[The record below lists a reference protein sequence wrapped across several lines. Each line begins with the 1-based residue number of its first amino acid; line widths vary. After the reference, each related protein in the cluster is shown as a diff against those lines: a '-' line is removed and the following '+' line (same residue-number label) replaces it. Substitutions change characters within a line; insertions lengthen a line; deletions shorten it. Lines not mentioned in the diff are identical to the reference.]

1 MKNTKEIAFL
11 AGNQPNNFTGK
22 ICRMFMITQSGAE
35 GISLKNVRQ
44 VHMMEPFWNYVRL
57 EQVQGRA
64 IRICSHK
71 DLPLEDRNVEV
82 YTYLMKFSEEQKR
95 NRQVDESIAIRDK
108 GLTTDQIIYTLM
120 MTKRRLSE
128 QMFDIMKSAAIDC
141 LLNALEHGSK
151 SCFMI
156 TSGGP
161 LFLYHPDY
169 KEDIKEAQS
178 QYKIKEDEVVVE
190 QPATVAEAV
199 AAEVPAE
206 REARVE
212 ATEASVPPGLA
223 GAELNASRL
232 PASAPNG
239 NAPAPNGNANAQQE
253 PRLNNRSNIDRN
265 EGALNNVGPSPNEG
279 NNAPHLGLDA
289 NA

>member
-1 MKNTKEIAFL
+1 
-11 AGNQPNNFTGK
+11 
-22 ICRMFMITQSGAE
+22 
-35 GISLKNVRQ
+35 
-44 VHMMEPFWNYVRL
+44 
-57 EQVQGRA
+57 
-64 IRICSHK
+64 
-71 DLPLEDRNVEV
+71 
-82 YTYLMKFSEEQKR
+82 
-95 NRQVDESIAIRDK
+95 
-108 GLTTDQIIYTLM
+108 
-120 MTKRRLSE
+120 
-128 QMFDIMKSAAIDC
+128 MFDIMKSAAIDC